1 MHKFNIFMN
10 FMLDKYNGV
19 IVCLAQQIK
28 QNPPRRNEGRRRKHM
43 TKEFENRVN
52 KEGSVDTKNYR
63 YCVRDNKIVRI
74 ALDKLDTTA
83 ALTDWEI
90 VKQY

>member
-1 MHKFNIFMN
+1 
-10 FMLDKYNGV
+10 
-19 IVCLAQQIK
+19 
-28 QNPPRRNEGRRRKHM
+28 M
-43 TKEFENRVN
+43 TKAFENRVN

-63 YCVRDNKIVRI
+63 YCLRGNKIVRI

-83 ALTDWEI
+83 ALTDWET